1 MKYIQAILLVIT
13 VSIMTGCVGT
23 SLQVQRS
30 YVYDQSDTFSYEIID
45 NANVTTKGMS
55 IFKDRLNSQFNKMG
69 LSNTKPNKI
78 VEITFSNYHMR
89 PGASRALV
97 GIMAGADNI
106 TSMVTIK
113 EKGTNNIVGSF
124 QVISKNPTATSSAR
138 GLIEQH
144 ADEIVNYIKFGE
156 P

>member
-1 MKYIQAILLVIT
+1 MKYIQPILLVIT
-13 VSIMTGCVGT
+13 VSIMTGCAGT

-30 YVYDQSDTFSYEIID
+30 YVYDQSDTFLYEIID

-55 IFKDRLNSQFNKMG
+55 IFKERLNSQFNKMG

-78 VEITFSNYHMR
+78 VEITFINYYMR

-113 EKGTNNIVGSF
+113 EKGTNNIVGNF
-124 QVISKNPTATSSAR
+124 QVISKNPTATGSAQ

-144 ADEIVNYIKFGE
+144 ADEIVNYIKHGT